1 MKYAIWTKRLVALAY
16 SSMLLGVFVPAE
28 AAPLRTLDIQSVG
41 QGHFPLKFESPEHNT
56 LGTSVLLRTPNGQV
70 SGGQQVVKSLQTKS
84 GVVNLTFA
92 DMIWLSGDFMGEPK
106 QVIGLSSDPA
116 AALQKNLA
124 GYNKYKEYL
133 PAIKQVFADMLRD
146 TQANIQAG
154 QALEVPDDYNYR
166 YNAATGGWGGALGA
180 VLKSGLYLKMAAYNY
195 DHFGDNAIKT
205 YVAAHSMALDLASK
219 ANNASELNQAYFVE
233 GYADHFLT
241 DLFAAGHLRT
251 PRAEVVQYCSNL
263 PQGLSSFLTKLMHDQ
278 DGTTGLNIVNGRGET
293 WFGAGDNHYY
303 TEANRSNRER
313 AVAALQ
319 KSVDQV
325 YAAYQTKNPNV
336 SENINDML
344 LDMPDPASTLALKQN
359 QNTYPPLYIKE
370 TTPNGAL
377 VIKFYNDKTKSY
389 SNLKCGASSI
399 TAIWNYVFK

>member
-1 MKYAIWTKRLVALAY
+1 MTYAIWKKRLVALAC
-16 SSMLLGVFVPAE
+16 SSMLLGVLAAAE
-28 AAPLRTLDIQSVG
+28 AATQGTLDIQSMG

-56 LGTSVLLRTPNGQV
+56 LGTSVLLRNPNGQV
-70 SGGQQVVKSLQTKS
+70 SGGQQVVKSLRTRS
-84 GVVNLTFA
+84 GEVNLTFA

-106 QVIGLSSDPA
+106 QIIGLSSDPA
-116 AALQKNLA
+116 ATLQKNLV
-124 GYNKYKEYL
+124 GYEKYKEYL

-180 VLKSGLYLKMAAYNY
+180 VLKSGLYLKMASYNY
-195 DHFGDNAIKT
+195 DHFGENAIKS
-205 YVAAHSMALDLASK
+205 YVAAHTMALKLASK
-219 ANNASELNQAYFVE
+219 AMTVEALNDAYFVE

-251 PRAEVVQYCSNL
+251 PRAEVVQYCANL

-278 DGTTGLNIVNGRGET
+278 DGSTGLHIVNGRGET

-303 TEANRSNRER
+303 TEANRANRER

-319 KSVDQV
+319 KSVDQI
-325 YAAYQTKNPNV
+325 YAAYQTKNANIDANV
-336 SENINDML
+336 AEML
-344 LDMPDPASTLALKQN
+344 LDIPDPASTLALKQN
-359 QNTYPPLYIKE
+359 QTEFPALYLKE
-370 TTPNGAL
+370 TTSAGAL
-377 VIKFYNDKTKSY
+377 VINLYNDKTKSY
-389 SNLKCGASSI
+389 SKLKCGASSVQ
-399 TAIWNYVFK
+399 AIWNYVFK